1 MRDKESVTQ
10 IFILYVYEKPTAAD
24 CKSAFKRSSLFC
36 LRISNPQERLA
47 DSRFLLRLADSRFL
61 LRLADALQNANS
73 GQAKRK
79 QRTSGTRTAD

>member
-36 LRISNPQERLA
+36 LRIANPQE
-47 DSRFLLRLADSRFL
+47 RLADSRFL

>member
-36 LRISNPQERLA
+36 LRIANSQE
-47 DSRFLLRLADSRFL
+47 RLADSRFL